1 MLPDRRVAS
10 LNATLTF
17 SKTEFR
23 YYVRHG
29 LLDRNLCALCLTR
42 SHGLTIKGCWLSRIN
57 KRDPLINITGS
68 VVRTGFEPSA
78 AFELIAQSVYARMHW
93 VVAGDDTSPAC
104 RESEFWGP
112 SRILITDALINHV

>member
-1 MLPDRRVAS
+1 MKSRRELLFDLLLPAAVVALLFSCVIQMISSKREVSGLVLPDRRVAS

-78 AFELIAQSVYARMHW
+78 ALELIV
-93 VVAGDDTSPAC
+93 
-104 RESEFWGP
+104 
-112 SRILITDALINHV
+112 